1 MRRETGKVRR
11 DVVGLAVA
19 GLVAAVASGCSD
31 ALEKDT
37 TAGQIVAVVNTGSN
51 ALTLVSATRFT
62 GTNFPSVPFAAPP
75 SIAARDSFLLAPVAG
90 GDSVIVTRLLAG
102 GGGSFQF
109 IRLRVGAQASAI
121 AIQDDSLAWVA
132 EPGLDRAQQINYL
145 TFDTT
150 GRAAAGDRASGAVVA
165 DGRVWVVNA
174 NAVNDV
180 PAGASSITVR
190 VTGGSANVVDTIALT
205 GTNAQFAVLGAD
217 GLIYVVDRGAQGQA
231 DGRLSIVDTAT
242 RSEVAVIN
250 GLGELPGPAVYHPSG
265 RLLIA
270 GGAAGILEVN
280 TLTRT
285 LTRGPAAGVKP
296 GGDSVVALA
305 VDQRGRVYA
314 VAPRDCSGP
323 GVVHVL
329 SAPPDYAD
337 FKTVT
342 VGTCPRAA
350 AVAYSPAIP

>member
-1 MRRETGKVRR
+1 MRRTAVA
-11 DVVGLAVA
+11 LAVTV
-19 GLVAAVASGCSD
+19 LVAGACSD

-37 TAGQIVAVVNTGSN
+37 TAGQIVAVANTGSN
-51 ALTLVSATRFT
+51 AVTLVSATRFT
-62 GTNFPSVPFAAPP
+62 GTNLPAPAFASPP
-75 SIAARDSFLLAPVAG
+75 SIAARDSFLLAPVAT
-90 GDSVIVTRLLAG
+90 GDSLVVTELPTSGTPSTRL
-102 GGGSFQF
+102 
-109 IRLRVGAQASAI
+109 IRLASGAAAAAV

-132 EPGLDRAQQINYL
+132 EPGLNRAQQINYL
-145 TFDTT
+145 TADTT
-150 GRAAAGDRASGAVVA
+150 GRSAAGDRASAAVVA
-165 DGRVWVVNA
+165 DDQVWVVNA
-174 NAVNDV
+174 NAVNNV

-190 VTGGSANVVDTIALT
+190 AAGGGSNAIDTIPLT
-205 GTNAQFAVLGAD
+205 GSNAQFAVLGAD
-217 GLIYVVDRGAQGQA
+217 GLIYVVDRGTQGKA

-270 GGAAGILEVN
+270 GGANGILEIN

-285 LTRGPAAGVKP
+285 LTRGPGTGITP

-314 VAPRDCSGP
+314 VAPRGCSAP

-329 SAPPDYAD
+329 SAPPGYNELTA
-337 FKTVT
+337 VT

-350 AVAYSPAIP
+350 AVAFSAAIP

>member
-1 MRRETGKVRR
+1 MRRQALG
-11 DVVGLAVA
+11 VVVLMALA
-19 GLVAAVASGCSD
+19 AACSD

-37 TAGQIVAVVNTGSN
+37 TVGQIVAVANTGSN

-62 GTNFPSVPFAAPP
+62 ATNFPVSRPFATPA
-75 SIAARDSFLLAPVAG
+75 SIAARDSFLLTPLGG
-90 GDSVIVTRLLAG
+90 GDSVAVTRLFAAG
-102 GGGSFQF
+102 GGVIQF
-109 IRLRVGAQASAI
+109 VALRAGAQASAV
-121 AIQDDSLAWVA
+121 AVQDDSLAWVA
-132 EPGLDRAQQINYL
+132 EPGLDRVQQINYL
-145 TFDTT
+145 TLDTT
-150 GRAAAGDRASGAVVA
+150 ARTAAGDRASGAVVA
-165 DGRVWVVNA
+165 DGRVWAVNA
-174 NAVNDV
+174 NAVGNV

-190 VTGGSANVVDTIALT
+190 LTSGASNAVDTIPLT

-242 RSEVAVIN
+242 RTEVAVIN

-265 RLLIA
+265 RLLVA
-270 GGAAGILEVN
+270 GGANGILEIN

-285 LTRGPAAGVKP
+285 LTQGPGAGLTP

-314 VAPRDCSGP
+314 VAPRGCGGP

-329 SAPPDYAD
+329 SAPPAYSES
-337 FKTVT
+337 KTVT

-350 AVAYSPAIP
+350 AVAFSPAIP

>member
-1 MRRETGKVRR
+1 MRR
-11 DVVGLAVA
+11 DVVVVAVA
-19 GLVAAVASGCSD
+19 GLVVGACSD
-31 ALEKDT
+31 ALEKNT
-37 TAGQIVAVVNTGSN
+37 TAGQIVAVANTGSN
-51 ALTLVSATRFT
+51 AVTLVSATRFT
-62 GTNFPSVPFAAPP
+62 GTNLSLGQPLATPA
-75 SIAARDSFLLAPVAG
+75 SIGARDSFLLTPVGG
-90 GDSVIVTRLLAG
+90 GDSVAVTRLFSAG
-102 GGGSFQF
+102 GGVIQF
-109 IRLRVGAQASAI
+109 VTLKGGAQASAI

-132 EPGLDRAQQINYL
+132 EPALDRVQQINYL

-165 DGRVWVVNA
+165 DGRVWVINA

-180 PAGASSITVR
+180 PAGTSSITVR
-190 VTGGSANVVDTIALT
+190 VTGGSANVVDTVPLT
-205 GTNAQFAVLGAD
+205 GSNAQFGALGAD
-217 GLIYVVDRGAQGQA
+217 GLIYVVDRGAKGQA

-314 VAPRDCSGP
+314 VAPRGCSGP

-329 SAPPDYAD
+329 SAPPDYTEL
-337 FKTVT
+337 KTVT

-350 AVAYSPAIP
+350 AVAFSPAIP

>member
-1 MRRETGKVRR
+1 MRRQALG
-11 DVVGLAVA
+11 VVV
-19 GLVAAVASGCSD
+19 LVALAGACSD

-37 TAGQIVAVVNTGSN
+37 TVGQIVAVANTGSN
-51 ALTLVSATRFT
+51 AMTLVSATRFT
-62 GTNFPSVPFAAPP
+62 GTNLPIGRPFATPA
-75 SIAARDSFLLAPVAG
+75 SIAARDSFLLTPLGG
-90 GDSVIVTRLLAG
+90 GDSVAVTRLFAVG
-102 GGGSFQF
+102 GGVIQF
-109 IRLRVGAQASAI
+109 VTLPAGAQASAV
-121 AIQDDSLAWVA
+121 AVQDDSLAWVA
-132 EPGLDRAQQINYL
+132 EPGLNRVQQINYL

-150 GRAAAGDRASGAVVA
+150 ARSAAGDGASAAVVA
-165 DGRVWVVNA
+165 DGRVWAVNA
-174 NAVNDV
+174 N
-180 PAGASSITVR
+180 GSSITVR
-190 VTGGSANVVDTIALT
+190 LTSGASNAIDTIPLT
-205 GTNAQFAVLGAD
+205 GTNAQFATLGAD
-217 GLIYVVDRGAQGQA
+217 GLIYVVDRGAPGQA

-270 GGAAGILEVN
+270 GGANGIMEFN

-285 LTRGPAAGVKP
+285 LTRGPGAGLTP

-314 VAPRDCSGP
+314 VAPRGCGGP

-329 SAPPDYAD
+329 SAPPA
-337 FKTVT
+337 FTVLKTVA

-350 AVAYSPAIP
+350 AVAFSPAIP

>member
-1 MRRETGKVRR
+1 MRRQLVSMA
-11 DVVGLAVA
+11 VVVAVA
-19 GLVAAVASGCSD
+19 GACSD

-37 TAGQIVAVVNTGSN
+37 TVGQIVAVLNSGSS
-51 ALTLVSATRFT
+51 AVTLVSATHFT
-62 GTNFPSVPFAAPP
+62 GTNLPSGPFASPP
-75 SIAARDSFLLAPVAG
+75 SITARDSFLLAPVG
-90 GDSVIVTRLLAG
+90 TGDSVLVARLLAAG
-102 GGGSFQF
+102 GASLHT
-109 IRLRVGAQASAI
+109 ITLASGAQASAVVV
-121 AIQDDSLAWVA
+121 QDDSLAWVA
-132 EPGLDRAQQINYL
+132 EPGLDRVQQINYL

-150 GRAAAGDRASGAVVA
+150 ARTAAGDRASAAVVA

-174 NAVNDV
+174 NAVGNV
-180 PAGASSITVR
+180 PAGPSSVTVR
-190 VTGGSANVVDTIALT
+190 LTSGAANTVDTIPLT
-205 GTNAQFAVLGAD
+205 GDNAQFAVLGAD
-217 GLIYVVDRGAQGQA
+217 GLIYVIDRGAQGQA

-242 RSEVAVIN
+242 RTEVAVIN

-270 GGAAGILEVN
+270 GGANGIMEVN

-285 LTRGPAAGVKP
+285 LTQGPGTGLTP

-314 VAPRDCSGP
+314 VAPRGCGAP

-329 SAPPDYAD
+329 SAPPAYQELT
-337 FKTVT
+337 TVA

-350 AVAYSPAIP
+350 AVAFSPAIP

>member
-1 MRRETGKVRR
+1 MA
-11 DVVGLAVA
+11 VVVAVTLAGA
-19 GLVAAVASGCSD
+19 CSD

-37 TAGQIVAVVNTGSN
+37 TVGQIVAVANTGSS
-51 ALTLVSATRFT
+51 AVTLVSATRLT
-62 GTNFPSVPFAAPP
+62 GTNLPAVPFASPA
-75 SIAARDSFLLAPVAG
+75 SITARDSFLLVPVAT
-90 GDSVIVTRLLAG
+90 GDSIVVTRLLAT
-102 GGGSFQF
+102 GGGSSQV
-109 IRLRVGAQASAI
+109 IRLKSGAQASAI

-132 EPGLDRAQQINYL
+132 EPGLDRVQQINYL

-150 GRAAAGDRASGAVVA
+150 ARSAAGVRASAAVVA

-174 NAVNDV
+174 NAVSNV

-190 VTGGSANVVDTIALT
+190 LTSGASNAIDTIPLT
-205 GTNAQFAVLGAD
+205 GSNAQFAALGAD

-231 DGRLSIVDTAT
+231 AGRLSIVDTAT

-270 GGAAGILEVN
+270 GGATGIMEIN

-285 LTRGPAAGVKP
+285 LTQGPGAGLTP

-314 VAPRDCSGP
+314 VAPRGCGGP

-329 SAPPDYAD
+329 SPPPAYKEL
-337 FKTVT
+337 KTVT

-350 AVAYSPAIP
+350 AVAFSPAIP

>member
-1 MRRETGKVRR
+1 MRRQ
-11 DVVGLAVA
+11 AVA
-19 GLVAAVASGCSD
+19 VAVVVALAGACSD

-37 TAGQIVAVVNTGSN
+37 TAGQIVAVANTGSKSV
-51 ALTLVSATRFT
+51 TLISATQFT
-62 GTNFPSVPFAAPP
+62 GTNFGYLAFASPP
-75 SIAARDSFLLAPVAG
+75 SITARDSFLLAPVAG
-90 GDSVIVTRLLAG
+90 GDSLVVTTLFAVGGGVSRFIKLQAGALAG
-102 GGGSFQF
+102 
-109 IRLRVGAQASAI
+109 AI

-132 EPGLDRAQQINYL
+132 EPGLNRAQQINYL

-150 GRAAAGDRASGAVVA
+150 GRTAAGDRASAAVVA
-165 DGRVWVVNA
+165 DGRVWVINA
-174 NAVNDV
+174 NAVNNV
-180 PAGASSITVR
+180 PAGASSVTVR
-190 VTGGSANVVDTIALT
+190 LTSGASNVIDTIPLT

-217 GLIYVVDRGAQGQA
+217 GLIYVVDRGAQGKA
-231 DGRLSIVDTAT
+231 NGRLSIVDTAT

-270 GGAAGILEVN
+270 GGANGIMEIN

-285 LTRGPAAGVKP
+285 LAPGPGAGLTP

-314 VAPRDCSGP
+314 VAPRGCGGP

-329 SAPPDYAD
+329 SAPPAYIEL
-337 FKTVT
+337 KTVA

-350 AVAYSPAIP
+350 AVAFSPAIP

>member
-1 MRRETGKVRR
+1 SPHTIS
-11 DVVGLAVA
+11 LA
-19 GLVAAVASGCSD
+19 S
-31 ALEKDT
+31 
-37 TAGQIVAVVNTGSN
+37 
-51 ALTLVSATRFT
+51 
-62 GTNFPSVPFAAPP
+62 
-75 SIAARDSFLLAPVAG
+75 
-90 GDSVIVTRLLAG
+90 
-102 GGGSFQF
+102 
-109 IRLRVGAQASAI
+109 GAQASGL

-132 EPGLDRAQQINYL
+132 EPGLDRVQQINYL

-150 GRAAAGDRASGAVVA
+150 ARTAAGDRASAAVVA
-165 DGRVWVVNA
+165 DARVWVVNA
-174 NAVNDV
+174 NAVNNV
-180 PAGASSITVR
+180 PVGASSITVR
-190 VTGGSANVVDTIALT
+190 LTGGASNAIDTIPLT

-217 GLIYVVDRGAQGQA
+217 GLIYVIDRGTQGQA
-231 DGRLSIVDTAT
+231 DGRLSIVDTAS

-270 GGAAGILEVN
+270 GGANGIMEVN

-285 LTRGPAAGVKP
+285 LTQGPGTGLTP

-314 VAPRDCSGP
+314 VAPRGCGGP

-329 SAPPDYAD
+329 SAPPAYTEMTA
-337 FKTVT
+337 VP

-350 AVAYSPAIP
+350 AVAFSPAIP